1 MFFLEHNPVLDSL
14 NISNPKTAIMKPELQ
29 RRIQRYGWDKA
40 AEYYEHCW
48 QNQLRPAHDLLIQE
62 AKIKPGEHIID
73 IAAGTGLITF
83 RMAKQVGDSGFILA
97 TDISDEMV
105 NIGTQLAKAKGFDN
119 VQFKRMDAEQ
129 LLCDMASFDLA
140 TCALGLMYFPD
151 PDIALAEMYRVLKSG
166 GRAVAAVWG
175 SRKKCG
181 WAEIFPIVDSRVK
194 TEVCPMFFNLGESE
208 VLKYPFLN
216 AGFKDISLQKIETK
230 LMYGSDEEAC
240 AASFLGGPVAMAY
253 SRFDEDTKSEAQKEY
268 LASIEPFKTNSGYE
282 ISGEFVICSG
292 VKK

>member
-1 MFFLEHNPVLDSL
+1 
-14 NISNPKTAIMKPELQ
+14 MKPDLQ

-40 AEYYEHCW
+40 AEHYEKCW
-48 QNQLRPAHDLLIQE
+48 QNQLKPAHNSLLEVSNIQ
-62 AKIKPGEHIID
+62 PNEHIID

-83 RMAKQVGDSGFILA
+83 RMAEKIGPSGYILA
-97 TDISDEMV
+97 NDISDEMV
-105 NIGTQLAKAKGFDN
+105 NIGNSLTNTKGLIN
-119 VQFKRMDAEQ
+119 VEFKRMDAEQ
-129 LLCDMASFDLA
+129 LLCDNECFDLA

-151 PDIALAEMYRVLKSG
+151 PDASLAEMYRVLKPG

-194 TEVCPMFFNLGESE
+194 TDVCPMFFNLGESE

-216 AGFKDISLQKIETK
+216 AGFKDVSLKKIETK
-230 LMYGSDEEAC
+230 LIYASSEEAC

-253 SRFDEDTKSEAQKEY
+253 SRFDEDTRKLAKEEY
-268 LASIEPFKTNSGYE
+268 LESIKAYKTENGYE
-282 ISGEFVICSG
+282 IPGEFVICSG
-292 VKK
+292 FKV

>member
-1 MFFLEHNPVLDSL
+1 MNPD
-14 NISNPKTAIMKPELQ
+14 LQ

-40 AEYYEHCW
+40 AEYYENSW

-62 AKIKPGEHIID
+62 AKIKAGEHIID

-83 RMAKQVGDSGFILA
+83 RMAKQVGDTGSILA

-105 NIGTQLAKAKGFDN
+105 NIGTQLANAKGFDN

-129 LLCDMASFDLA
+129 LLADDASFDLA
-140 TCALGLMYFPD
+140 TCALGLMYFPN
-151 PDIALAEMYRVLKSG
+151 PDVALAEMYRVLKPG

-194 TEVCPMFFNLGESE
+194 TDVCPMFFNLGESE

-216 AGFKDISLQKIETK
+216 AGFKDISLLKIETK
-230 LMYGSDEEAC
+230 LIYKSDEEAC

-253 SRFDEDTKSEAQKEY
+253 SRFDDAMKIEAQKEY
-268 LASIEPFKTNSGYE
+268 LESIAPFKTKNGYE
-282 ISGEFVICSG
+282 IPGEFVVCSG
-292 VKK
+292 IKT